1 MLLLTGD
8 IIYLE
13 NSRESTENLFDT
25 GEFSTVV
32 SLKISSFWNKQ
43 KNEWGKIFT
52 VKKLTRKKHNTI
64 STDLNIVR
72 KEYLIHSKE
81 DL

>member
-1 MLLLTGD
+1 M
-8 IIYLE
+8 E
-13 NSRESTENLFDT
+13 QN
-25 GEFSTVV
+25 
-32 SLKISSFWNKQ
+32 
-43 KNEWGKIFT
+43 IFT